1 MNYKVVANGVSRF
14 ISTDN
19 IKALKRMK
27 KDFDGKLVVDNNGK
41 PVEYSAK
48 DIEDIQRGTSGVG
61 NTADIVD
68 VNSIFKEEDTV
79 KR

>member
-19 IKALKRMK
+19 IKALKKMK
-27 KDFDGKLVVDNNGK
+27 KDFDGKLVVDSNGK

-48 DIEDIQRGTSGVG
+48 DIENIQRGISGVG
-61 NTADIVD
+61 NTADVVD

>member
-19 IKALKRMK
+19 IKALKKMK
-27 KDFDGKLVVDNNGK
+27 KDFDGKLVVDSNGK

-48 DIEDIQRGTSGVG
+48 DIENIQRGISGVG
-61 NTADIVD
+61 NTADVVD

-79 KR
+79 RR